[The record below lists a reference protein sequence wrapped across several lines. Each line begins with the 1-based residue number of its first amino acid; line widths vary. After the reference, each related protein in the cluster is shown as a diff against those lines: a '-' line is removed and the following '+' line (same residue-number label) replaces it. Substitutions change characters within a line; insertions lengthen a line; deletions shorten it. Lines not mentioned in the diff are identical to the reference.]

1 MKRFLTSGMVLGVA
15 LVLIILSGCVRQV
28 DSVKFNFNL
37 NEFTNSQQI
46 HVRYASGGGS
56 HTTGDLS
63 SLETVTISTY
73 GETVIGGYVTD
84 GKVSWVPAV
93 NYGGVIEMDNLK
105 VGDVRL
111 SNVNSPAYKP
121 TFAVDHVELVKPP
134 EYYGE
139 GEGEDLISVSFAVYG
154 TDGNLVSGQTEVYAY
169 HPELIFHSW
178 DNTSSEVLHGFS
190 AHTVGGIVKF
200 NIESTLDI
208 VNSEAIQLWS
218 GADLIFDSLINPDF
232 ESLVLEFATG
242 DSETNVTQNVTL
254 PASNLPNTSIAWSS
268 SHPEVVSSS
277 GMVNSP
283 TFGTGDVNVTLTG
296 IVNYNGQYYTTLTY
310 NLVIK
315 EAEAEVI
322 PVVPVVP
329 VVVAPIASPAGG
341 EVASGTS
348 VTLSST
354 TLDAVIYYSVDGSI
368 PTANSTLYS
377 TPIIVSSAQT
387 IKAIA
392 IHEGMLDSDILIG
405 SYTITPIV
413 IEEEDTQADDEEDQP
428 EPQPQSKVSDM
439 NGDSG
444 GQITS
449 EHVGITF
456 PSNAFTGQF
465 KVTITPVTDVSGLV
479 TNPNSTIVGNVIS
492 ITKNMTGNFN
502 TPVTITLNV
511 DVTDI
516 DSENYDY
523 AVYWYDEEAEQW
535 VVLDNVK
542 VNPATGEISGDV
554 NHFTMFTV
562 LATKKVVIVE
572 EPIPT
577 KKILTDI
584 QGHWAENSI
593 QQLVDLGAIAG
604 YPDNSFLPDNTIT
617 RAEFVQMLVKA
628 LALKQQGT
636 QVFEDTKGHWAEPSI
651 ATAIANGIV
660 SGFDADHFGPD
671 VQITREQLA
680 SMVMRAAQL
689 TAGTDKLLFTDQAE
703 ISVWARASVATLA
716 RDGIIA
722 GYTDGS
728 FRPLQSATRAESVTI
743 VLHILR

>member
-1 MKRFLTSGMVLGVA
+1 MKRFLTSSLVLGVTLA
-15 LVLIILSGCVRQV
+15 LIILSGCVRQV

-37 NEFTNSQQI
+37 NEFTNAQQI
-46 HVRYASGGGS
+46 HVRYASGGGN
-56 HTTGDLS
+56 HTTADLS
-63 SLETVTISTY
+63 GLDTVTISTY

-84 GKVSWVPAV
+84 GDISWVPAV
-93 NYGGVIEMDNLK
+93 NYGSGVMEINNLK
-105 VGDVRL
+105 VGEVTL
-111 SNVNSPAYKP
+111 SNVNITNYKP
-121 TFAVDHVELVKPP
+121 TFAVDHVELVRPP

-139 GEGEDLISVSFAVYG
+139 GEAEELISVSFAVYG
-154 TDGNLVSGQTEVYAY
+154 TDGNLVSGQTEVYTY

-178 DNTSSEVLHGFS
+178 DNTSSEVLHRFS
-190 AHTVGGIVKF
+190 SHTVNGIVTF
-200 NIESTLDI
+200 LIESTLDI

-218 GADLIFDSLINPDF
+218 GDDLIFDSLINPDF

-242 DSETNVTQNVTL
+242 DSENNVTQNVIL
-254 PASNLPNTSIAWSS
+254 PTSDIPNTSIAWSS

-277 GMVNSP
+277 GMVNPP
-283 TFGTGDVNVTLTG
+283 THGSGDVNVTLTG
-296 IVNYNGQYYTTLTY
+296 IVNYNEQYYTTLTF
-310 NLVIK
+310 NLVVK
-315 EAEAEVI
+315 EAEAEI
-322 PVVPVVP
+322 IPVVP
-329 VVVAPIASPAGG
+329 VVVAPMASPAAG

-354 TLDAVIYYSVDGSI
+354 TLDADIYYTVDGST
-368 PTANSTLYS
+368 PTASSTLYS
-377 TPIIVSSAQT
+377 IPIIVSNAQT

-392 IHEGMLDSDILIG
+392 IHEGMIDSDIFSG

-444 GQITS
+444 GEVTS
-449 EHVGITF
+449 EHVGIMF

-492 ITKNMTGNFN
+492 ITKNRTGSFN

-511 DVTDI
+511 DVTNI
-516 DSENYDY
+516 DSEHYDY
-523 AVYWYDEEAEQW
+523 AVYWYDEEVEQW
-535 VVLDNVK
+535 VILDNVK
-542 VNPATGEISGDV
+542 VNLATGEVSGDV

-577 KKILTDI
+577 KKVLTDI
-584 QGHWAENSI
+584 QGHWAEKSI

-604 YPDNSFLPDNTIT
+604 YPDSSFLPDNTIT

-636 QVFEDTKGHWAEPSI
+636 QVFEDTKGHWAEHSI

-671 VQITREQLA
+671 VRITREQIA

-689 TAGTDKLLFTDQAE
+689 TAGTENLLFTDQAE
-703 ISVWARASVATLA
+703 ISVWARASVATLT

-728 FRPLQSATRAESVTI
+728 FRPLQSATRAEAVTI
-743 VLHILR
+743 VLNILR